1 MLLLRLLYFGCK
13 IHLLIVFI
21 INSINIKKVHN
32 ILYLINNNLI
42 KRLTEIPPTTEVVG
56 FLSENFMKD
65 LKKLLTTGVI
75 VEFNDKTYGLVLD
88 NMIISY
94 DNDCMINELDD
105 ELYLTRSTYIKK
117 IWQRRDGDVDSDSDV
132 RLVIHSV
139 LFDNC
144 TIDDDIFRIIYDSD
158 SDSDSDYIY
167 ENNDAI
173 FEEEINTEKL
183 VPLKKIGIYSGKRYI
198 QKHRK

>member
-1 MLLLRLLYFGCK
+1 
-13 IHLLIVFI
+13 
-21 INSINIKKVHN
+21 
-32 ILYLINNNLI
+32 
-42 KRLTEIPPTTEVVG
+42 
-56 FLSENFMKD
+56 MKD

>member
-1 MLLLRLLYFGCK
+1 
-13 IHLLIVFI
+13 
-21 INSINIKKVHN
+21 
-32 ILYLINNNLI
+32 
-42 KRLTEIPPTTEVVG
+42 
-56 FLSENFMKD
+56 MKD

-75 VEFNDKTYGLVLD
+75 VEFNDKTYGLVFD

-94 DNDCMINELDD
+94 DNDCMINELND

>member
-1 MLLLRLLYFGCK
+1 
-13 IHLLIVFI
+13 
-21 INSINIKKVHN
+21 
-32 ILYLINNNLI
+32 
-42 KRLTEIPPTTEVVG
+42 
-56 FLSENFMKD
+56 MKD

-75 VEFNDKTYGLVLD
+75 VEFNDKTYGLVFD

-94 DNDCMINELDD
+94 DNDCMINELND
-105 ELYLTRSTYIKK
+105 ELYLTRSIYIKK

-132 RLVIHSV
+132 RLVIHSA

-144 TIDDDIFRIIYDSD
+144 PIDDDIFRIIYDSD

-183 VPLKKIGIYSGKRYI
+183 VPLKKIGTYSGKRYI

>member
-1 MLLLRLLYFGCK
+1 
-13 IHLLIVFI
+13 
-21 INSINIKKVHN
+21 
-32 ILYLINNNLI
+32 
-42 KRLTEIPPTTEVVG
+42 
-56 FLSENFMKD
+56 MKD

-75 VEFNDKTYGLVLD
+75 VEFNDETYGLVLD
-88 NMIISY
+88 NIIIAY
-94 DNDCMINELDD
+94 DNDCTINELDD

>member
-1 MLLLRLLYFGCK
+1 MMNFPHFFAFSVLFLYIC
-13 IHLLIVFI
+13 VV
-21 INSINIKKVHN
+21 IKS
-32 ILYLINNNLI
+32 LD
-42 KRLTEIPPTTEVVG
+42 
-56 FLSENFMKD
+56 MKD

-88 NMIISY
+88 NIIIAY
-94 DNDCMINELDD
+94 DNDCTINELDD
-105 ELYLTRSTYIKK
+105 VLYLTRNTYIKR
-117 IWQRRDGDVDSDSDV
+117 IWQRRDGDIDSDV

-158 SDSDSDYIY
+158 SDSDYVY

-183 VPLKKIGIYSGKRYI
+183 VPSKKIGIYSGKRYI
-198 QKHRK
+198 KKHRK

>member
-1 MLLLRLLYFGCK
+1 M
-13 IHLLIVFI
+13 
-21 INSINIKKVHN
+21 
-32 ILYLINNNLI
+32 
-42 KRLTEIPPTTEVVG
+42 E
-56 FLSENFMKD
+56 D

-75 VEFNDKTYGLVLD
+75 VEFHDKTYGLVLD

-94 DNDCMINELDD
+94 DKDCMIDELDD
-105 ELYLTRSTYIKK
+105 VLYLTRNTYIKR
-117 IWQRRDGDVDSDSDV
+117 IWQRRDGDIDSDV

-144 TIDDDIFRIIYDSD
+144 TIDDDIFKIIYDSD
-158 SDSDSDYIY
+158 SDSDSDYVY

-183 VPLKKIGIYSGKRYI
+183 VPSKKIGIYSGKRYI
-198 QKHRK
+198 KKHRK

>member
-1 MLLLRLLYFGCK
+1 
-13 IHLLIVFI
+13 
-21 INSINIKKVHN
+21 
-32 ILYLINNNLI
+32 
-42 KRLTEIPPTTEVVG
+42 
-56 FLSENFMKD
+56 MKD

-132 RLVIHSV
+132 RLVIHSA

-144 TIDDDIFRIIYDSD
+144 PIDDDIFRIIYDSD

>member
-1 MLLLRLLYFGCK
+1 
-13 IHLLIVFI
+13 
-21 INSINIKKVHN
+21 
-32 ILYLINNNLI
+32 
-42 KRLTEIPPTTEVVG
+42 
-56 FLSENFMKD
+56 MKD

-75 VEFNDKTYGLVLD
+75 VEFNDKTYGLVFD

-94 DNDCMINELDD
+94 DNDCTINELDD

-132 RLVIHSV
+132 RLVIHSA

-144 TIDDDIFRIIYDSD
+144 PIDDDIFRIIYDSD

>member
-1 MLLLRLLYFGCK
+1 MFLFRLLYFSCK
-13 IHLLIVFI
+13 IHLLVVFI
-21 INSINIKKVHN
+21 INSINIEKVHN

-75 VEFNDKTYGLVLD
+75 VEFNDETYGLVLD
-88 NMIISY
+88 NIIIAY
-94 DNDCMINELDD
+94 DNDCTINELDD

-158 SDSDSDYIY
+158 SDS

-183 VPLKKIGIYSGKRYI
+183 VPSKKIGIYSGKRYI

>member
-1 MLLLRLLYFGCK
+1 
-13 IHLLIVFI
+13 
-21 INSINIKKVHN
+21 
-32 ILYLINNNLI
+32 
-42 KRLTEIPPTTEVVG
+42 
-56 FLSENFMKD
+56 MKD

-75 VEFNDKTYGLVLD
+75 VEFNDETYGLVLD
-88 NMIISY
+88 NIIIAY
-94 DNDCMINELDD
+94 DNDCTINELDD

-158 SDSDSDYIY
+158 SDSDSDSDYIY

-183 VPLKKIGIYSGKRYI
+183 VPSKKIGIYSGKRYI

>member
-1 MLLLRLLYFGCK
+1 M
-13 IHLLIVFI
+13 
-21 INSINIKKVHN
+21 
-32 ILYLINNNLI
+32 
-42 KRLTEIPPTTEVVG
+42 
-56 FLSENFMKD
+56 
-65 LKKLLTTGVI
+65 
-75 VEFNDKTYGLVLD
+75 EFNDKTYGLVLD

>member
-1 MLLLRLLYFGCK
+1 
-13 IHLLIVFI
+13 
-21 INSINIKKVHN
+21 
-32 ILYLINNNLI
+32 
-42 KRLTEIPPTTEVVG
+42 
-56 FLSENFMKD
+56 MKD

-75 VEFNDKTYGLVLD
+75 VEFNDETYGLVLD
-88 NMIISY
+88 NIIIAY
-94 DNDCMINELDD
+94 DNDCTINELDD

-117 IWQRRDGDVDSDSDV
+117 IWQRKDGDVDSDV

-183 VPLKKIGIYSGKRYI
+183 VPSKKIGIYSGKRYI

>member
-1 MLLLRLLYFGCK
+1 
-13 IHLLIVFI
+13 
-21 INSINIKKVHN
+21 
-32 ILYLINNNLI
+32 
-42 KRLTEIPPTTEVVG
+42 
-56 FLSENFMKD
+56 MKD

-75 VEFNDKTYGLVLD
+75 VEFNDETYGLVLD
-88 NMIISY
+88 NIIIAY
-94 DNDCMINELDD
+94 DNDCTINELDD

-183 VPLKKIGIYSGKRYI
+183 VPSKKIGIYSGKRYI

>member
-1 MLLLRLLYFGCK
+1 
-13 IHLLIVFI
+13 
-21 INSINIKKVHN
+21 
-32 ILYLINNNLI
+32 
-42 KRLTEIPPTTEVVG
+42 
-56 FLSENFMKD
+56 MKD

-75 VEFNDKTYGLVLD
+75 VEFNDETYGLGLD

-94 DNDCMINELDD
+94 DNDCMINELND
-105 ELYLTRSTYIKK
+105 ELYLTRSIYIKK

-132 RLVIHSV
+132 CLVIHSV

-158 SDSDSDYIY
+158 SDYVY

>member
-1 MLLLRLLYFGCK
+1 
-13 IHLLIVFI
+13 
-21 INSINIKKVHN
+21 
-32 ILYLINNNLI
+32 
-42 KRLTEIPPTTEVVG
+42 
-56 FLSENFMKD
+56 MKD

-75 VEFNDKTYGLVLD
+75 VEFNDETYGLVLD
-88 NMIISY
+88 NIIIAY
-94 DNDCMINELDD
+94 DNDCTINELDD
-105 ELYLTRSTYIKK
+105 KLYLTRSTYIKK

-132 RLVIHSV
+132 GLVIHLV

-144 TIDDDIFRIIYDSD
+144 TINDDIFRIIYDSD
-158 SDSDSDYIY
+158 SDS

-183 VPLKKIGIYSGKRYI
+183 VPSKKIGIYSGKRYI